1 MSEYT
6 LSVKNLVLSMTKD
19 MAGHPISDRVRAAC
33 PKIFSFDYDLWSEDY
48 KPILEKKILMRYFNR
63 EIGLETVGLWKLYL
77 EERMN
82 AILPYYNELYKS
94 ILTDYDI
101 TESTSMNESVK
112 ITETEDEDRNLSRNT
127 DTSSTTTREGTSRYS
142 DTASS
147 DQTTNAT
154 VDESRSGHALN
165 SDLPQ
170 ANYAGVDYGTDSAET
185 SETLDRTENQT
196 IDATQSGSGDQ
207 TTNDT
212 GTATG
217 EQKTTDDESTDK
229 KREYQ
234 EKRHQSGNNV
244 PIADLIMRYRKTLI
258 NIDEMVVREF
268 ADLFMTIY

>member
-6 LSVKNLVLSMTKD
+6 LSVKNLILSMTKD
-19 MAGHPISDRVRAAC
+19 MTGQPISDRIRAAC

-127 DTSSTTTREGTSRYS
+127 DTSSTTTREGTSHYS

-147 DQTTNAT
+147 DQTTNTT

-170 ANYAGVDYGTDSAET
+170 ANYAGVDYGTDSADT

-196 IDATQSGSGDQ
+196 IDATQSGSGNQ

-212 GTATG
+212 GTTTG
-217 EQKTTDDESTDK
+217 EQKTTDDESTNK
-229 KREYQ
+229 KRDYQ
-234 EKRHQSGNNV
+234 EERHQSGNNV
-244 PIADLIMRYRKTLI
+244 PIADLIMKYRKTLI